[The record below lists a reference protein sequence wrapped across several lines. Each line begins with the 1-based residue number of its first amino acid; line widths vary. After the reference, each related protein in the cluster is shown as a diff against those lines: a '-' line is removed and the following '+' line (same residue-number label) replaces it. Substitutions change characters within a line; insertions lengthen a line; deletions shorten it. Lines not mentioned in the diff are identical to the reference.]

1 MCFNTNWQVHLL
13 RRSDR
18 QWGLFPILRPTPVTE
33 LCINL
38 TSFLQPRMSWS
49 IVFCHHWESS
59 YQLKQIFL
67 PILRFFFQFFQ
78 AGVYFHLRQV
88 VVFILKRAKAS
99 NNEITTCTYYLLT
112 INVCEHGSPAHQFFK
127 PLVYKA
133 QQSEKGVL
141 KGRHRQ
147 PVVKFS
153 LYL

>member
-1 MCFNTNWQVHLL
+1 MGFISHFTAYT
-13 RRSDR
+13 SDR
-18 QWGLFPILRPTPVTE
+18 TLHQLNIIPTAKNELVDRILSSLGIILPGKTNLFTNFKVF
-33 LCINL
+33 
-38 TSFLQPRMSWS
+38 FL
-49 IVFCHHWESS
+49 
-59 YQLKQIFL
+59 
-67 PILRFFFQFFQ
+67 FFQ

-99 NNEITTCTYYLLT
+99 NNEITTCTYYSLT
-112 INVCEHGSPAHQFFK
+112 ITVCEHGSPAHQLFK

-133 QQSEKGVL
+133 QQSEKGVF